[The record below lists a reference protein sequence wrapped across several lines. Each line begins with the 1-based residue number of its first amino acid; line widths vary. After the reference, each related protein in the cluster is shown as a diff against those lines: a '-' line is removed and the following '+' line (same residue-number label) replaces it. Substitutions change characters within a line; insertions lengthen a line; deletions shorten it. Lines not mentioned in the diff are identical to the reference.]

1 LGARLLLALAALLA
15 AVWLA
20 LSLLQARAQERAFNV
35 GFSGSKTTRAQ
46 NATGVADARAARR
59 LSPDAAPKLL
69 EWQILL
75 RDGRRSQGEAVL
87 RQVVALE
94 PQNYEAWLYLSRTS
108 ADPAVA
114 RRAKARVAAL
124 GPAR

>member
-1 LGARLLLALAALLA
+1 MAALLA

-20 LSLLQARAQERAFNV
+20 LSLSQARAQERAFNV
-35 GFSGSKTTRAQ
+35 GYSGPKTTHAQ
-46 NATGVADARAARR
+46 NETGLADARAARR
-59 LSPDAAPKLL
+59 LSPDAAPMLL